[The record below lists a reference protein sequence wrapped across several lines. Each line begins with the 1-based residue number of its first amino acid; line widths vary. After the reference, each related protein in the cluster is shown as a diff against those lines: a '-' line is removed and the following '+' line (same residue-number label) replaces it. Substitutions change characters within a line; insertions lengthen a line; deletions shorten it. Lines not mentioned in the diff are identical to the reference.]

1 MTINK
6 DDIALGEAV
15 DLALQYG
22 AEEIEV
28 YIQEEDAPA
37 EKVTWFEYSFE
48 AHGLAALLAHV
59 SQEAKPKWQKIE
71 TAPKETT
78 K

>member
-1 MTINK
+1 MKQTASAK
-6 DDIALGEAV
+6 SA
-15 DLALQYG
+15 
-22 AEEIEV
+22 
-28 YIQEEDAPA
+28 
-37 EKVTWFEYSFE
+37 F
-48 AHGLAALLAHV
+48 LAALLAHV